1 MSRYRGLVVSTTPVT
16 NEQSQREKPRAPSRN
31 LFEDPAIAAAAQNDP
46 FARWVVKHWR
56 TIVVVLLTIGASM
69 LGYNRFTTVALEK
82 RSAATAVLSSVQE
95 SYHQLV
101 TKEEA
106 LLTLRAEE
114 AAQADAAEKAKITAK
129 IDTTSKEV
137 DQLKDKVTLMVESLD
152 SSAPFNTLKELY
164 RGLLAARLKNYD
176 KTRDALANS
185 SWEQVGKPESSER
198 FMAELLSFGLAR
210 ALIDSDAHR
219 AFAREQLVKL
229 AERGSF
235 AAVPAANTLVMIAVS
250 EPEKAQ
256 AQQLAEA
263 LRAKYPSQQRFLTN
277 LGDSES

>member
-176 KTRDALANS
+176 KTREALANS

-219 AFAREQLVKL
+219 AFAREQLVKI

-235 AAVPAANTLVMIAVS
+235 AAVPAANTLGMIAVS

>member
-1 MSRYRGLVVSTTPVT
+1 VSTTPVT

>member
-1 MSRYRGLVVSTTPVT
+1 MSTTPVT
-16 NEQSQREKPRAPSRN
+16 NEQSQREAPRAPSRN

-56 TIVVVLLTIGASM
+56 TIAVVLVAIGASM
-69 LGYNRFTTVALEK
+69 VGYNRFATVALEK
-82 RSAATAVLSSVQE
+82 RSAATAALNSVQE

-101 TKEEA
+101 TKEES

-129 IDTTSKEV
+129 IETTSKEV

-152 SSAPFNTLKELY
+152 SSAPFDTLKKLY
-164 RGLLAARLKNYD
+164 RGLLAARLRNYD
-176 KTRDALANS
+176 KTREALANA

-198 FMAELLSFGLAR
+198 FMAELLAFGLAR

-219 AFAREQLVKL
+219 TFAREHLVKL

-235 AAVPAANTLVMIAVS
+235 AAVPAANTLGMIAVT

-277 LGDSES
+277 LGDSESE

>member
-1 MSRYRGLVVSTTPVT
+1 MSTTPVP
-16 NEQSQREKPRAPSRN
+16 NEQSQGETPRAPSRN
-31 LFEDPAIAAAAQNDP
+31 LFEDPAIAMAAQNDP

-56 TIVVVLLTIGASM
+56 TIVVTLVALAAGI
-69 LGYNRFTTVALEK
+69 LGYDRFTTVALEK
-82 RSAATAVLSSVQE
+82 RSAATAVLNSVQE

-101 TKEEA
+101 TKEES

-114 AAQADAAEKAKITAK
+114 AAQKDATEKAKIATKIETA
-129 IDTTSKEV
+129 SKEI

-152 SSAPFNTLKELY
+152 SSAPYSTLKDLY
-164 RGLLAARLKNYD
+164 RGLLAARAKDYE
-176 KTRDALANS
+176 KTKTALQNNA
-185 SWEQVGKPESSER
+185 WEQVGKPDSSER
-198 FMAELLSFGLAR
+198 FMAELLAFGLSR

-219 AFAREQLVKL
+219 DFARDQLVRL

-235 AAVPAANTLVMIAVS
+235 AAVPAANTLMMIAVT

-256 AQQLAEA
+256 ARQLAET
-263 LRAKYPSQQRFLTN
+263 LRTKYPSQQRFLTN

>member
-1 MSRYRGLVVSTTPVT
+1 MSTTPVT
-16 NEQSQREKPRAPSRN
+16 NEQSQRETPRAPSRN

-56 TIVVVLLTIGASM
+56 TLAVVLLAIGASM

-82 RSAATAVLSSVQE
+82 RSAATAVLNSVQE
-95 SYHQLV
+95 NYHQLV

-106 LLTLRAEE
+106 LVTLRAEE
-114 AAQADAAEKAKITAK
+114 AAQTDAAEKAKISAK
-129 IDTTSKEV
+129 VETTSKEV

-152 SSAPFNTLKELY
+152 SSAPFSTLKDLY

-176 KTRDALANS
+176 KTRDALAS
-185 SWEQVGKPESSER
+185 ASWEQVGKPDSSER

-210 ALIDSDAHR
+210 ALIDSDAHLP
-219 AFAREQLVKL
+219 FAREQLIKL
-229 AERGSF
+229 AEHGSF

-256 AQQLAEA
+256 ARQLAEG

>member
-1 MSRYRGLVVSTTPVT
+1 MSRYRGVVVSTTPVT
-16 NEQSQREKPRAPSRN
+16 NEQSQRETPRAPSRN

-82 RSAATAVLSSVQE
+82 RSAATAVLNSVQE

-106 LLTLRAEE
+106 LITLRSEE
-114 AAQADAAEKAKITAK
+114 AAQIDVAEKAKIAAK
-129 IDTTSKEV
+129 IDATSKEV
-137 DQLKDKVTLMVESLD
+137 DQLKDRVTLMVESLD

-176 KTRDALANS
+176 KTRDPLANA
-185 SWEQVGKPESSER
+185 SWDQVGKPESSER
-198 FMAELLSFGLAR
+198 FMAELLAFGLAR

-219 AFAREQLVKL
+219 AFAREQLVKI

-263 LRAKYPSQQRFLTN
+263 LRAKYPSQQRFLSN
-277 LGDSES
+277 LGDNES

>member
-1 MSRYRGLVVSTTPVT
+1 MSTTPVT
-16 NEQSQREKPRAPSRN
+16 NDPSQRETPRPAARN
-31 LFEDPAIAAAAQNDP
+31 LFEDPAIAMAAQNDP

-56 TIVVVLLTIGASM
+56 TIVVVLLAIGAGI
-69 LGYNRFTTVALEK
+69 LGYDRFTTVALEK
-82 RSAATAVLSSVQE
+82 RSNATAVLNSVQE

-106 LLTLRAEE
+106 LISLRAEE
-114 AAQADAAEKAKITAK
+114 ATQTDSAEKAKISSK
-129 IDTTSKEV
+129 IETTTKEV

-152 SSAPFNTLKELY
+152 SSAPYSTLRDLY
-164 RGLLAARLKNYD
+164 RGLLAARVKNYD
-176 KTRDALANS
+176 KTQSALAS
-185 SWEQVGKPESSER
+185 VSWEQVGKPESSER
-198 FMAELLSFGLAR
+198 FMAELLAFGLAR

-219 AFAREQLVKL
+219 DFARGQLVRI
-229 AERGSF
+229 AEQGSF
-235 AAVPAANTLVMIAVS
+235 VAVPAANTLIMIAVT

-256 AQQLAEA
+256 AQQLADT